1 MEVTTYMEEPRAA
14 SNEVDSDVEE
24 ETRDQQDSAFEITY
38 EIDQLASS
46 LADGG
51 KLVLC
56 DSGTPQ
62 ALIRIVYGD
71 DWASI
76 GKIKVT
82 ATKDQKTEDAV
93 EIHACKGVVF
103 LFVKSVDSKHCG

>member
-1 MEVTTYMEEPRAA
+1 MEGTAYMEEPRAA

-24 ETRDQQDSAFEITY
+24 EARDQKDSAFEITY

-51 KLVLC
+51 KVVLC
-56 DSGTPQ
+56 DQGIPQ
-62 ALIRIVYGD
+62 ALVRIVYGD
-71 DWASI
+71 DLASV

-82 ATKDQKTEDAV
+82 TTKD
-93 EIHACKGVVF
+93 
-103 LFVKSVDSKHCG
+103 